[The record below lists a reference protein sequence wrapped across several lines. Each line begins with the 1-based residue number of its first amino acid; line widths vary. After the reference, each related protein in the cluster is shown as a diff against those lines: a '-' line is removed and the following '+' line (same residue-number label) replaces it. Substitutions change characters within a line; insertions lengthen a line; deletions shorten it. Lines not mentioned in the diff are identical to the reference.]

1 MNILITMTAND
12 TIKKHID
19 ATEFKEMHS
28 AIREDAIRGHKTT
41 FVTNLQNLITKVG
54 LIISEVSLTDRMQE
68 GTFIG
73 SINYLCNVV
82 LKQQSLY
89 NHLRA
94 SDINVN
100 ANRGKHTLESY
111 TDVDIDECLHQY
123 NRLIDA
129 LYRELKVEAIAQMNI
144 LLTTPKPTITQ
155 TPQQEVKPLEEPKK
169 EEPKVEPPK
178 PRRDIFAVNSTTSNG
193 DAPKKVSEFS
203 NVSYEV
209 IAGNQVTVSLAKNFN
224 LDAFTRTVTVACT
237 FEWKDPNH
245 DVYCIDVE
253 SNKSHAKLVED
264 YEFELDESKKHV
276 IPLMFKQK
284 DVDIDTVSVA
294 IRLVAKRIQTVSIRA
309 ESATDVGFFVKK
321 RSYSTTVYENEEL
334 ARVDTKRIVLSQKF
348 D

>member
-12 TIKKHID
+12 TIKKHIE

-28 AIREDAIRGHKTT
+28 AIKEDAIRGHKTT
-41 FVTNLQNLITKVG
+41 FVTNMQNIITKVG

-129 LYRELKVEAIAQMNI
+129 LYRELKVEAITLMNI
-144 LLTTPKPTITQ
+144 SLSAPKPTVVE
-155 TPQQEVKPLEEPKK
+155 TPMQVVKPVEEPKK

-178 PRRDIFAVNSTTSNG
+178 PRRDIFAVNNPTTTAGATN
-193 DAPKKVSEFS
+193 KVSEFS

-209 IAGNQVTVSLAKNFN
+209 IAGNQVTVTLAKSFS
-224 LDAFTRTVTVACT
+224 LDAFTKTVTVPCT

-253 SNKSHAKLVED
+253 ATKSHAKLVED
-264 YEFELDESKKHV
+264 YEFELDDAKKHV

-284 DVDIDTVSVA
+284 DVDIETVSIA
-294 IRLVAKRIQTVSIRA
+294 IRLVAKRMQTVSIRS
-309 ESATDVGFFVKK
+309 ESATDSGFFVKK
-321 RSYSTTVYENEEL
+321 RSYSTTVYEDEEL
-334 ARVDTKRIVLSQKF
+334 TRVDTKRIVLSQKF
-348 D
+348 E